1 MNSNLK
7 NIVLVLSLTFIT
19 IQVFAQLSPGEL
31 SKAHAY
37 LEGLTNC
44 TKCHMLGE
52 KETTSK
58 CLECHKEIKNLISQK
73 KGYHSS
79 SEVNGKKCAECHGEH
94 FGRDFKLIRFD
105 DKKFDHKL
113 TGYNLEGKH
122 KETKCVDCHKTEFIK
137 NKT

>member
-31 SKAHAY
+31 SKAHAH
-37 LEGLTNC
+37 LEGLSNC
-44 TKCHMLGE
+44 TKCHVLGE

-58 CLECHKEIKNLISQK
+58 CLECHKEIKNLINQK

-79 SEVNGKKCAECHGEH
+79 SEVSGKNVPNVMASI
-94 FGRDFKLIRFD
+94 LAAI
-105 DKKFDHKL
+105 L
-113 TGYNLEGKH
+113 N
-122 KETKCVDCHKTEFIK
+122 
-137 NKT
+137 